1 MTEQQAVGVLTA
13 TDGPMAGSLA
23 TGSLRPCKKL
33 RSGGAV
39 ARPCDMSDVG
49 DMAPPR
55 RGAIGV
61 CAALFGG
68 VGRRRRVRNKQL
80 DNQLDCWWKAKG
92 GINKGPV
99 TVTNHDESQP
109 PLAR

>member
-1 MTEQQAVGVLTA
+1 
-13 TDGPMAGSLA
+13 
-23 TGSLRPCKKL
+23 
-33 RSGGAV
+33 
-39 ARPCDMSDVG
+39 
-49 DMAPPR
+49 
-55 RGAIGV
+55 
-61 CAALFGG
+61 LFGG